1 MPTYFD
7 VLEERYKRP
16 VKISKVQ
23 SGGKIRFYC
32 DDERISQKHFEDMK
46 ALQSEK
52 ASPEILSVK
61 EQEEKDVEVE
71 ERQDSFC
78 HIM

>member
-7 VLEERYKRP
+7 VLEERYNRP

-23 SGGKIRFYC
+23 SGGGKIRFYC
-32 DDERISQKHFEDMK
+32 DDQRISQKHFEGMK
-46 ALQSEK
+46 ALQGEK

-61 EQEEKDVEVE
+61 EEKDVEVE